1 MDNKE
6 ALVLPTFEVQTTL
19 PSVDANFEALEA
31 QLRQG
36 LEKYDLVIDEESVK
50 TAKSMATEING
61 IAKQIDTLRKE
72 KVKELKA
79 PIDNFDKKCKI
90 LITLCQNS
98 RRNLLQQVEAFD
110 QKKKDECLFLAEEEL
125 AFQYKKFGIEDEF
138 KTVHVAD
145 LAIVSNLNKNGI
157 AKKAVD
163 AIENR
168 VLEVKE
174 LQDVVN
180 KRLLELEGR
189 CYKAGLK
196 IPLMRTNINHFL
208 KAGDEVYENELQSLI
223 ENELKRM
230 RAIEQPK
237 PEPIPQPKI
246 EPTPTPSPTPIN
258 NKPAPS
264 LSGKIRKYKIVFE
277 LEIEVDEALENRIEG
292 SLRKK
297 LERGGIQAE
306 PKITI
311 EKVVEAKKTEKVVEA
326 NNTAFDVPKK
336 AAGSLF

>member
-1 MDNKE
+1 MVEANE
-6 ALVLPTFEVQTTL
+6 TALVLPTFQVQATL
-19 PSVDANFEALEA
+19 PTVVANFEALEA

-36 LEKYDLVIDEESVK
+36 LERYDLVVDEESVK

-72 KVKELKA
+72 KVRELKA
-79 PIDNFDKKCKI
+79 PIDAFDTKCKS
-90 LITLCQNS
+90 LVMLCQNS
-98 RRNLLQQVEAFD
+98 RQNLLKQVETFD
-110 QKKKDECLFLAEEEL
+110 QKKKDECLFLVEEEL
-125 AFQYKKFGIEDEF
+125 AFQYKKFGVEDEF

-145 LAIVSNLNKNGI
+145 LAIVSNLNKTGI

-196 IPLMRTNINHFL
+196 MPLTRTNIDHFL
-208 KAGDEVYENELQSLI
+208 KAENEVYENKLQSLI
-223 ENELKRM
+223 ENELERM
-230 RAIEQPK
+230 RATQQ
-237 PEPIPQPKI
+237 PEPIPQPKA
-246 EPTPTPSPTPIN
+246 EPTPPPAPTPAVN
-258 NKPAPS
+258 RPAPS
-264 LSGKIRKYKIVFE
+264 LSGKTQKYKIVFE
-277 LEIEVDEALENRIEG
+277 LEIEVDEALESKIEG

-311 EKVVEAKKTEKVVEA
+311 EKVVEA
-326 NNTAFDVPKK
+326 NNPTFDVPKK